1 MSLKIDL
8 IPARGFVRVT
18 PQGEFDFSSSR
29 RLLGEV
35 FEMDQS
41 LWEHEILV
49 DCRHTRCDLSDTDI
63 WHLAAECGR
72 HRDAV
77 RKKIAILVSPESN
90 SNQAE
95 FFALCARNQHV
106 LVQAVTTTD
115 EAIEWLFPSSNVE
128 LETLSV

>member
-1 MSLKIDL
+1 MALKIDL

-29 RLLGEV
+29 KLLGEV
-35 FEMDQS
+35 FEVGQS

-63 WHLAAECGR
+63 WQLAAECGQ
-72 HRDAV
+72 HRNAI
-77 RKKIAILVSPESN
+77 RNKIAILVNPGGRFDK
-90 SNQAE
+90 AE

-115 EAIEWLFPSSNVE
+115 EAIEWLFPSSKVE

>member
-8 IPARGFVRVT
+8 IPARGFVRLT
-18 PQGEFDFSSSR
+18 PQGGFDFSSSR
-29 RLLGEV
+29 KILSEV
-35 FEMDQS
+35 FEACEP

-72 HRDAV
+72 HRNTI
-77 RKKIAILVSPESN
+77 RKKIAILVNPENHSGK
-90 SNQAE
+90 AE

-115 EAIEWLFPSSNVE
+115 EAIEWLFPSSKVE